1 MWLYH
6 LSRVLEFRNN
16 IEYKEDNEKSMD
28 MNFLLVDMKNKHQDL
43 KKLTF

>member
-6 LSRVLEFRNN
+6 LSRVLEFL
-16 IEYKEDNEKSMD
+16 EYKEDNEKSMD

-43 KKLTF
+43 TKLTF